1 MLGRELQREHAQR
14 CAAVLGEI
22 GPVELARLVGGCREV
37 PFAAGFYSPR
47 LLRTSSAARS
57 MAAAQAT
64 VSFGFFP
71 LAAFFAALSASASAR
86 LACLRSRRT
95 LEGALPP
102 ACSTRCIARSK
113 LFLMIGGIAWPA
125 HGGLCRPASRR
136 QRTVPQGTVVLVVA
150 TPGTVLVVAPGF
162 VAVVVVVIAGPGAVV
177 DVVLVAGAAHC
188 DRSTIQPA
196 QRAQSGVRGGIAVPA
211 SHTATASPPAIGHS
225 QVSAQSAW
233 TMPSPQYPVQLGR
246 VEGGTKV
253 EVVVVVVVV
262 VIVGPAAERGVVVPG
277 GARGPGAVRVGEL
290 DLRRVERV
298 VERMVRADVAPV
310 LVDRA
315 VRIRSAGRARRSRGA

>member
-1 MLGRELQREHAQR
+1 MVLKPGPAAGNAKITVKGQRANLGMTALP
-14 CAAVLGEI
+14 LTT
-22 GPVELARLVGGCREV
+22 PVRMQILRLVGQFPIGCWDAS
-37 PFAAGFYSPR
+37 FSAAGFYSPR

-64 VSFGFFP
+64 VSFGFFT

-113 LFLMIGGIAWPA
+113 LFLMIGGIASPA

-150 TPGTVLVVAPGF
+150 TPGTVLVVAPGS

-196 QRAQSGVRGGIAVPA
+196 QRAQSGVRDGIAVPA

-233 TMPSPQYPVQLGR
+233 TTPSPQYPVQLGR

-253 EVVVVVVVV
+253 EVVVVVVW
-262 VIVGPAAERGVVVPG
+262 
-277 GARGPGAVRVGEL
+277 
-290 DLRRVERV
+290 
-298 VERMVRADVAPV
+298 
-310 LVDRA
+310 
-315 VRIRSAGRARRSRGA
+315 S